1 MYTFFFDTPV
11 DRRCSYPLLVPL
23 AEPLDLE
30 AFPLHSQV
38 EQRQRLKNL
47 DRYIHPSFSQYIIYS
62 ITDSNQHPTQSF

>member
-11 DRRCSYPLLVPL
+11 DHWCSYPLLVPL
-23 AEPLDLE
+23 AELLGLE

>member
-11 DRRCSYPLLVPL
+11 DRWCSYPLLVPL
-23 AEPLDLE
+23 AELLGLE
-30 AFPLHSQV
+30 AFPLHSQL

-62 ITDSNQHPTQSF
+62 ITDSNQYPTQSF